1 MSIRNEY
8 PLSIQ
13 INGRALSR
21 VVIDQHYRK
30 KHADVTD
37 EIILN
42 LISQINGRN
51 FEIEDEDDDFQYFR
65 VEPIFHNKA
74 PYRLILLL
82 CITENYLGV
91 VNAFRVKR

>member
-1 MSIRNEY
+1 MAALNEY
-8 PLSIQ
+8 PLSIHL
-13 INGRALSR
+13 NGRTLSR
-21 VVIDQHYRK
+21 VLIDQHYK
-30 KHADVTD
+30 EKHSDVTD

-42 LISQINGRN
+42 LISQISGRN
-51 FEIEDEDDDFQYFR
+51 FEIENEDNGFQYFR

-82 CITENYLGV
+82 CITDDYLGV